1 MLEDLGIE
9 FDSDNGEVQEM
20 LPLPNI
26 NSIILKKVIDWCRYH
41 VNDEEPMEEDHGE
54 NKGTQR
60 KQRQIEELC
69 DWDKGF
75 VKVDKGILFD
85 IILAA
90 NYLHIQG
97 LINMACATVAK
108 MLMNKSQQQIRKE
121 FNIKNHF
128 TPNPGFE
135 DDLIFEAR

>member
-1 MLEDLGIE
+1 MT
-9 FDSDNGEVQEM
+9 
-20 LPLPNI
+20 
-26 NSIILKKVIDWCRYH
+26 
-41 VNDEEPMEEDHGE
+41 MEEDHGE

-97 LINMACATVAK
+97 LINMACATV
-108 MLMNKSQQQIRKE
+108 RKL
-121 FNIKNHF
+121 
-128 TPNPGFE
+128 P
-135 DDLIFEAR
+135 